1 MSMESFCMSLLYW
14 AIKYFHSRIVKMDA
28 EKHNRSLNILED
40 GFPTK
45 SWISTDSVSVAYLLQ
60 Q

>member
-1 MSMESFCMSLLYW
+1 MSMESFCMSIIYW
-14 AIKYFHSRIVKMDA
+14 AFEYFQCRIVKMDGK
-28 EKHNRSLNILED
+28 KHNYSLNILED